1 MKLAV
6 LFLCAGLTAPIVPVE
21 GQNADGIRTDSVRV
35 VASGA
40 SVGIRFRMEVPR
52 SCIRSN
58 YTLRYTPVLFGGGR
72 EEKLL
77 PIAFTGGRKRLSDR
91 RKSVVDGVA
100 LPAELE
106 GHAGTVVYET
116 SVPYARWMSEG
127 PLGLSVDRR
136 LEGYS
141 SRRELDGFELL
152 EDIRIRHPW
161 SIYTP
166 ALAVA
171 DTASLVGS
179 GLLMARARRCA
190 NDGRYAEAVEMLA
203 PLAGDADADALTG
216 VWRMAQ
222 DSAVRTALFP
232 LIGLGAGEGRYTL
245 SLPAVEV
252 GEAKESTADTLSV
265 GVQFAVKR
273 TSLDALPDSVSAA
286 LDRMAALVAESA
298 QAGSALPQITVT
310 GASSP
315 EGKDT
320 LNRRLAEERAA
331 WLLGCLKDACA
342 RQGVTLADSL
352 VNVEIQGADWAG
364 LRALVAASDEIEY
377 REEALAVLDA
387 APEAQRMARLK
398 AVKWQ
403 RPYWYIYKRIFPQLR
418 RATVLTMTLGSGD
431 RDEAGEAIA
440 AATQKIAAGD
450 YAGALP
456 LLEPWAGDAR
466 AALPLAVSRALT
478 GDADAAARYAAS
490 LGSEE

>member
-232 LIGLGAGEGRYTL
+232 LIGLEAEGGRYAL
-245 SLPAVEV
+245 HLPAVSKAEV
-252 GEAKESTADTLSV
+252 RSRTADTLRA
-265 GVQFAVKR
+265 GVRFGVKGTR
-273 TSLDALPDSVSAA
+273 LDVLPDTVSAA
-286 LDRMAALVAESA
+286 LDRMAVLIAEHA
-298 QAGSALPQITVT
+298 AAGGPLPEIVVC
-310 GASSP
+310 GVSSP
-315 EGKDT
+315 EGSSGR
-320 LNRRLAEERAA
+320 NGRLASERAA
-331 WLLGCLKDACA
+331 YVLSCLREACL
-342 RQGVTLADSL
+342 RRGVSLADSL
-352 VNVEIQGADWAG
+352 VRVEIRASDWSG
-364 LRALVAASDEIEY
+364 LRALVEASDDMKY
-377 REEALAVLDA
+377 RRQTMELLDTTPAEKRMDALWGLKWGVPYTYVQRYLLPRLRSASIVVSGGGAALGDDA
-387 APEAQRMARLK
+387 E
-398 AVKWQ
+398 
-403 RPYWYIYKRIFPQLR
+403 
-418 RATVLTMTLGSGD
+418 
-431 RDEAGEAIA
+431 EAIA
-440 AATQKIAAGD
+440 AAVRKIAAGD
-450 YAGALP
+450 YAGALS
-456 LLEPWAGDAR
+456 LLEPWAGDPR

-478 GDADAAARYAAS
+478 GDADAAVRYVE
-490 LGSEE
+490 GSGR